1 MRLFV
6 IASGLIYSFFCFIY
20 EETGGPKTSKR
31 AQLKGWFDKKDLK
44 TEKVVYTAEFM
55 VDSTFGEPG
64 AITILN
70 RHHREFY
77 LESIEV
83 QGFPTGTAQ
92 FTCDSWV
99 QPTRIQPKKRV
110 FFTNKVT

>member
-1 MRLFV
+1 MFLF
-6 IASGLIYSFFCFIY
+6 Y

-31 AQLKGWFDKKDLK
+31 THLKGWFDKKDLK
-44 TEKVVYTAEFM
+44 AEKVVYTAEFM

-70 RHHREFY
+70 RHQREFY
-77 LESIEV
+77 LENIEV
-83 QGFPTGTAQ
+83 QGFESTGTVH
-92 FTCDSWV
+92 FTCDSWI
-99 QPTRIQPKKRV
+99 QPTRIHPNKRV